1 MSKKRIWKIS
11 EPRLNDG
18 RDMVALSCVEEGCKC
33 CGRGGSAIIVAH
45 LYPDAMQGVSTV
57 EHIAEA
63 LNVYDELCDIARSV
77 IRSSGDAGAISAL
90 QHILETKTASG
101 MKYTT
106 EKEV

>member
-1 MSKKRIWKIS
+1 MSKKHIWKIS
-11 EPRLNDG
+11 APKPNDG

-33 CGRGGSAIIVAH
+33 CGRGGTAIIVAH

-63 LNVYDELCDIARSV
+63 LNNYDELCDIARSV
-77 IRSSGDAGAISAL
+77 IRNTCSPGCISAL

-101 MKYTT
+101 LKYTT
-106 EKEV
+106 EKEA